1 MVGREAMVAEREDGG
16 GRGEVERAAAFA
28 RLTDRTLA
36 PSYRLAALLLGSE
49 SEAQDAVQDAAVR
62 AWDRFADLRD
72 PERFEAWFG
81 RILVNGCR
89 DRLRQRRRVRTL
101 SMDDVPELPAPDGL
115 PRLVERDALRRSL
128 AELSA
133 DQRTVVVLHYVAGL
147 SLEEV
152 AARTG
157 DRPGTV
163 KSRLHAALQLLHAA
177 YDAAARTGG
186 GSLR

>member
-1 MVGREAMVAEREDGG
+1 MVGREAVVADREDSG
-16 GRGEVERAAAFA
+16 GRSEAERAAAFA
-28 RLTDRTLA
+28 RLTDRALA

-49 SEAQDAVQDAAVR
+49 IEAQDAVQDAALR

-72 PERFEAWFG
+72 PARFEAWFG

-101 SMDDVPELPAPDGL
+101 PMDYVPDLPAPDGL

-128 AELSA
+128 ADLTP
-133 DQRTVVVLHYVAGL
+133 DQRTVVVLHYFAGL

-152 AARTG
+152 AEHTG
-157 DRPGTV
+157 ARPGTV
-163 KSRLHAALQLLHAA
+163 KSRLHAALAVLHAA
-177 YDAAARTGG
+177 YDAAQRTGG